1 MIEYTRE
8 KHHTRVASLIQDR
21 SMRQFIISL
30 KCPKRLSNERLI
42 ELLGKMMD
50 IAVRDAEDTID
61 RNHEDGELFDQD
73 ANDVTN
79 ITVNNILPLE

>member
-1 MIEYTRE
+1 
-8 KHHTRVASLIQDR
+8 
-21 SMRQFIISL
+21 MRQFIISL